1 MPFLKHLTQIEMSAS
16 YEVLWHSNEV
26 DSKHS
31 EMSIFSF
38 TKNKLPLFY
47 HE

>member
-1 MPFLKHLTQIEMSAS
+1 MTQIEMSAS
-16 YEVLWHSNEV
+16 YGVLWRSNEV

-31 EMSIFSF
+31 EMSIFTF

-47 HE
+47 QE